1 LANEKSEHSFS
12 LFVNG
17 AYINANYIRSK
28 EPNYVEK
35 KVEYVSSVILKSG
48 IKYRYK
54 GWSFQVQGSYN
65 SEQFSDASNA
75 VQPSGDAVIGL
86 IPAYYVFD
94 FSGRYSFEKNFQIE
108 IGLNNFTNQKYF
120 TRRATGYP
128 GPGILPSDGINAY
141 LTFQYK
147 FGLKKK

>member
-1 LANEKSEHSFS
+1 M
-12 LFVNG
+12 
-17 AYINANYIRSK
+17 
-28 EPNYVEK
+28 
-35 KVEYVSSVILKSG
+35 KSG

-65 SEQFSDASNA
+65 SEQFADASNA
-75 VQPSGDAVIGL
+75 ILPSGDAVIGQ

-141 LTFQYK
+141 ITLQYK